1 MRNAFCLLLLFLCCH
16 VAAQH
21 RITGYLGIEQGLSNN
36 SVTCIHRDHK
46 GFMWFGTYDGLN
58 RYDGYSIRSFRNRL
72 HDSTSLAY
80 NRVAA
85 MAEDSL
91 GNIWVGTKHGL
102 SIYNDSSGVFS
113 QAYYQTGNGKA
124 IRQVTSEIYSIAVAG
139 NGHIL
144 IGTADKGLL
153 VGLPGEKVLRRVPL
167 PEGGEQVSYAIGGI
181 ATDGQQNN
189 WLLINGRGL
198 FRYDAGRKKIIPVN
212 DEIRAANCLL
222 AAANG
227 VLWAGTDDGIYRFS
241 VAAGKWASF
250 NKEAGCGGSKII
262 NLMKDH
268 DGRMWMSTDGDGI
281 FIFAEN
287 TGETDVM
294 KAGNDKDALASNA
307 VYAVY
312 EDRDQRK
319 WIGTLRGGVN
329 IIDRQ
334 KVRFRTVSHVPNT
347 RSLVNNFAF
356 SFCEDT
362 GDDIWIGTD
371 GGGISRWN
379 RTRGDWQHYTH
390 DAGKPASLSNNNVTS
405 IIRDKDG
412 NIWAATFG
420 GGINRFDKNRQSFVH
435 YKCIDGRED
444 RFIWKLYLDAAGTLW
459 AGACMDGALYR
470 YNRQA
475 DRFEV
480 FDRTLRNVLTIA
492 EDRNG
497 ELWAGTYSSL
507 VKVNRT
513 GTGHQVFHLNLIV
526 RAIYEDA
533 AGKFWIGTEEGGLL
547 NFNRTNGSFRQIT
560 EKDGLPGNAILNIIP
575 DKGGHLWMSTY
586 NGVARYGTA
595 DGRIKNF
602 YASDGLQSNQF
613 SYNAALRLST
623 GEILMGGIKGFNIFH
638 PDSISERTVFPAL
651 RISGLRIS
659 NEDARP
665 TGTVV
670 LPYHKAMFSLDYVA
684 LEYSAPDK
692 INYAYL
698 LEGWDKE
705 WNYVRQLRT
714 ANYSRLQEG
723 NYTLRVKSTNADGIW
738 NPEELRIAVRVLP
751 PWYRTWWAYG
761 FYVLLVAGILYAYR
775 LYQRRQARMDYEL
788 QLSRLR
794 MEQEKELNEKK
805 LSFFTNV
812 SHEFRT
818 PLTLIINP
826 VKELLQENGS
836 GDNRNLSI
844 VYRNARR
851 LLSLVDQLL
860 LFRKADSEEDKLK
873 VTPVNITDLCR
884 DVFLCFSHQAEL
896 KKIRY
901 DFSTEAALPII
912 YVDRE
917 KLEVAI
923 FNLLSNAFKYTP
935 DEGAISLSVTSSGE
949 HVIIYV
955 KDTGCGISGEIG
967 EKVFERY
974 YQPRTREAR
983 RNGFGIGLYLVKKF
997 VTSHG
1002 GQVTFES
1009 APGNGTTFMVSLPVV
1024 SACAEVIPGEKDT
1037 PATDT
1042 FLSMLSED
1050 QVVEQEEMKEE
1061 DTAEDALEALLSV
1074 QPSMLIV
1081 DDNEQM
1087 REYIR
1092 DIFRN
1097 RFIIYEACNGE
1108 EGVAL
1113 AIKYLPDIV
1122 ISDVLMDQLNG
1133 IEFCRRIKDDPALA
1147 HIPIVLLTGSAS
1159 EETKLQG
1166 IEGGAED
1173 YITKP
1178 FDKELFSARI
1188 LNIIRSRNALQRYF
1202 YSEVTGAAGSRKIP
1216 NEHKEF
1222 MNRCISTA
1230 EKHLLDPEFSIGVL
1244 AMELGISH
1252 SSLYKKIKAISG
1264 RSVSEFIRLIRLRK
1278 AAELLITTECNISE
1292 AAYTVGFNDLRYFRE
1307 QFSRVFEMTPS
1318 RYVQRYRRKFD
1329 KTSGNP
1335 A

>member
-1 MRNAFCLLLLFLCCH
+1 MRNAFYLLLLFLCSH
-16 VAAQH
+16 VVAQH

-58 RYDGYSIRSFRNRL
+58 RYDGYAIRSFRNRL

-80 NRVAA
+80 NRITAIL
-85 MAEDSL
+85 EDPL

-102 SIYNDSSGVFS
+102 CTYNDSSGLFS
-113 QAYYQTGNGKA
+113 QVQYQPCNSNAKQ
-124 IRQVTSEIYSIAVAG
+124 QVVSEIYSIAADKSG
-139 NGHIL
+139 NIL
-144 IGTADKGLL
+144 AGTADKGLL
-153 VGLPGEKVLRRVPL
+153 AGKRGKKELYQVPL
-167 PEGGEQVSYAIGGI
+167 PSATGPVAYAVAGI
-181 ATDGQQNN
+181 VTDEKNN
-189 WLLINGRGL
+189 SWLFINGRGL
-198 FRYDAGRKKIIPVN
+198 FRYDADNQKIVQVN
-212 DEIRAANCLL
+212 NQLLAANCLL
-222 AAANG
+222 AAG
-227 VLWAGTDDGIYRFS
+227 QGRILAGTDDGLHRYDIS
-241 VAAGKWASF
+241 TGQWESLSQAAGCS
-250 NKEAGCGGSKII
+250 GSKII
-262 NLMKDH
+262 NLVKDH
-268 DGRMWMSTDGDGI
+268 EGQLWISTDGDGI
-281 FIFAEN
+281 FIFSEKAGKA
-287 TGETDVM
+287 TVM
-294 KAGNDKDALASNA
+294 KAGNDREGLTSNA

-312 EDRDQRK
+312 EDKDQRK
-319 WIGTLRGGVN
+319 WIGTLRGGIN

-334 KVRFRTVSHVPNT
+334 KVRFRTISHVANT

-356 SFCEDT
+356 SFCEED
-362 GDDIWIGTD
+362 GDNIWIGTD

-379 RTRGDWQHYTH
+379 RAREDWQHFVH
-390 DAGKPASLSNNNVTS
+390 QPGNVNSLSNNNVTS
-405 IIRDKDG
+405 IVRDKQG

-420 GGINRFDKNRQSFVH
+420 GGINRFDKRRQCFVH

-444 RFIWKLYLDAAGTLW
+444 RFIWKLYLDAAGNLW
-459 AGACMDGALYR
+459 AGACMGGAFYR
-470 YNRQA
+470 YNPQA

-480 FDRTLRNVLTIA
+480 FDHSLKDVLTIA

-497 ELWAGTYSSL
+497 QLWAGTYSSL
-507 VKVNRT
+507 VKVNKT

-526 RAIYEDA
+526 RSLYEDA
-533 AGKFWIGTEEGGLL
+533 SGNFWVGTEEGGLL
-547 NFNRTNGSFRQIT
+547 NFNRTNGSFTQIT
-560 EKDGLPGNAILNIIP
+560 EKDGLPGNSILNIIP
-575 DKGGHLWMSTY
+575 DNSGNLWMSTY
-586 NGVARYGTA
+586 NGVARFGTK
-595 DGRIKNF
+595 DRRIKNF

-613 SYNAALRLST
+613 NYNAALGLST

-638 PDSISERTVFPAL
+638 PDSISERTIFPDL

-659 NEDARP
+659 NEDAHP
-665 TGTVV
+665 TTQVT
-670 LPYHKAMFSLDYVA
+670 LSYNKAMFSLDYVA

-692 INYAYL
+692 INYAYF
-698 LEGWDKE
+698 LEGWDKD

-714 ANYSRLQEG
+714 ANYSRLKEG
-723 NYTLRVKSTNADGIW
+723 DYILRVKSTNADGIW
-738 NPEELRIAVRVLP
+738 NPDELKIFIKVLP
-751 PWYRTWWAYG
+751 PWYRTWWAYCI
-761 FYVLLVAGILYAYR
+761 YISLVAGMLYAYR

-788 QLSRLR
+788 QLSRLLV
-794 MEQEKELNEKK
+794 EQEKELNEKK

-826 VKELLQENGS
+826 VKELLQDGGSENK
-836 GDNRNLSI
+836 NLSI

-860 LFRKADSEEDKLK
+860 LFRKAESEEDKLK
-873 VTPVNITDLCR
+873 IAPLNITDLCR

-896 KKIRY
+896 KKIRF
-901 DFSTEAALPII
+901 DFNTEEGLPLI
-912 YVDRE
+912 YGDRE

-935 DEGAISLSVTSSGE
+935 DEGAISLSITSTTE
-949 HVIIYV
+949 LINIYV

-983 RNGFGIGLYLVKKF
+983 RNGFGIGLYLVRKF

-1002 GQVTFES
+1002 GQVSFES
-1009 APGNGTTFMVSLPVV
+1009 IPGNGTTFTICLPVV
-1024 SACAEVIPGEKDT
+1024 SAQMENIPGQDET
-1037 PATDT
+1037 MVTDT
-1042 FLSMLSED
+1042 FLGMLAED
-1050 QVVEQEEMKEE
+1050 QALEKNAEEEPA
-1061 DTAEDALEALLSV
+1061 AEDALEILLSL

-1092 DIFRN
+1092 EIFRS
-1097 RFIIYEACNGE
+1097 RFTIYEASDGE

-1113 AIKYLPDIV
+1113 AVKYLPDIV

-1133 IEFCRRIKDDPALA
+1133 IDFCRRIKNDPALA

-1188 LNIIRSRNALQRYF
+1188 LNIIRSRHALQRYF
-1202 YSEVTGAAGSRKIP
+1202 YSEVTGMAGSQKIP

-1230 EKHLLDPEFSIGVL
+1230 EKHLLDPDFNIRVL
-1244 AMELGISH
+1244 ARELGISH
-1252 SSLYKKIKAISG
+1252 SSLYKKIKAVSG

-1292 AAYTVGFNDLRYFRE
+1292 AAYMVGFNDLRYFRE
-1307 QFSRVFEMTPS
+1307 QFSKVFEMTPS
-1318 RYVQRYRRKFD
+1318 KYLQRYRRKFD
-1329 KTSGNP
+1329 KTPGNP